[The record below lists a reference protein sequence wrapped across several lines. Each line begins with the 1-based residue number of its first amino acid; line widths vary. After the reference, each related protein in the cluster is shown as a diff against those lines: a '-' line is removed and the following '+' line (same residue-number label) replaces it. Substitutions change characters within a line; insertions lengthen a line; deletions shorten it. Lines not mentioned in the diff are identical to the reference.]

1 MAKQIP
7 FSLFL
12 EITTLATTSY
22 AVGHPLAVKLWSK
35 ELFHDTI
42 GESFLG
48 KFMGKSPS
56 SLLQIKDETKKGAG
70 DTIYV
75 GLRTRLSGDGIQGDS
90 TLEGS
95 EEALST
101 FRDSF
106 LINQLRHAVRSG
118 GEMSQQRVHF
128 SVRDEAKDG
137 LQDWWTERLEVSF
150 ANQLTGYTDQSDT
163 KYTGHNATVAPTAT
177 YRIMAG
183 GGHAT
188 EASLSAT
195 TTHAIKLSDLDR
207 AVALAK
213 TQQSSGGTSYE
224 RIRPVRVDGKDMY
237 VCFMHPWAIRQLRA
251 DASTAGNFFDIQK
264 AAMQGG
270 KYSENPIVTGGNFV
284 YNNVIVHE
292 WSYLPIATGAGGV
305 TGGNSVFR
313 RAVLCGAQAGVIGF
327 GQKNQSTK
335 MSWVEELFDYENQL
349 GVAAGMIY
357 GIKKTVFNSVDFGT
371 IVLSGYAPSP

>member
-1 MAKQIP
+1 MA
-7 FSLFL
+7 
-12 EITTLATTSY
+12 ATSY
-22 AVGHPLAVKLWSK
+22 AVNHPLAVKLWSK
-35 ELFHDTI
+35 ELFHDVI
-42 GESFLG
+42 GESFFG

-95 EEALST
+95 EEALT
-101 FRDSF
+101 TYRDSF
-106 LINQLRHAVRSG
+106 VINQLRHAVRSG

-137 LQDWWTERLEVSF
+137 LQDWWTERLETCL
-150 ANQLTGYTDQSDT
+150 ANQLAGNTTVSDT
-163 KYTGHNATVAPTAT
+163 RYTGHNATVAPTAT
-177 YRIMAG
+177 YRILCG
-183 GGHAT
+183 GGHAAET
-188 EASLSAT
+188 SLSAT
-195 TTHAIKLSDLDR
+195 VTEAIKLTDLDR

-213 TQQSSGGTSYE
+213 TQQSVGGTSYE
-224 RIRPVRVDGKDMY
+224 RIRPIRVDGKDMY
-237 VCFMHPWAIRQLRA
+237 VCFMHPWAIHQLRK

-292 WSYLPIATGAGGV
+292 WSYLPIIVGTPNSGAV
-305 TGGNSVFR
+305 ANFR
-313 RAVLCGAQAGVIGF
+313 RAVFCGAQAAVIGF
-327 GQKNQSTK
+327 GQKSQSSK

-349 GVAAGMIY
+349 GIAAGMIF

-371 IVLSGYAPSP
+371 IVLSGYAPTP